1 MNSAFHPD
9 DLVLCGAT
17 VFDAPLEQK
26 IALASAGGFRGI
38 TLWLHD
44 YAQARERGITDA
56 DIRHML
62 GAHGLKVAGIDC
74 LLDWLP
80 GDQVPDMPVFRAREE
95 DLYRVADAVGAEF
108 INVAQA
114 FGSSVDVA
122 QAADLLGAICGR
134 AAARQLDVTL
144 EFIPWS
150 GIRDLATANA
160 IVGATGMRNARIAID
175 AWHFFRGGSS
185 FEELRRTP
193 GERLAN
199 IQLNDGPAQPW
210 PDITA
215 EASDRLL
222 PGDGELPLE
231 ALINAIRATGFSG
244 PWGIE
249 APSSRWSTLQAEE
262 IGRLCGAAMRRVL
275 HGNTSNTSN
284 TSNN

>member
-1 MNSAFHPD
+1 MNSAFHHD
-9 DLVLCGAT
+9 DLILCGAT

-26 IALASAGGFRGI
+26 IALAAAGGFRGI

-44 YAQARERGITDA
+44 YLQARERGLDDSA
-56 DIRHML
+56 IRRL
-62 GAHGLKVAGIDC
+62 LDDSNVKVAGIDC

-80 GDQVPDMPVFRAREE
+80 GDQVPDAAVFRATED
-95 DLYRVADAVGAEF
+95 DLYRVADAVGGEF

-114 FGSSVDVA
+114 FGSSVDVG
-122 QAADLLGAICGR
+122 QAADILGAICTR
-134 AAARQLDVTL
+134 AAARDLDVTL

-150 GIRDLATANA
+150 GIRDLSTANA
-160 IVGATGMRNARIAID
+160 IVGATGMANARIAID
-175 AWHFFRGGSS
+175 AWHFFRGASS

-199 IQLNDGPAQPW
+199 IQLNDGPAQAW

-222 PGDGELPLE
+222 PGDGELPLQ
-231 ALINAIRATGFSG
+231 ALISAIRATGFRG

-249 APSSRWSTLQAEE
+249 APASRWSTLAPDE
-262 IGRLCGAAMRRVL
+262 IGRQCGAAMRRVL
-275 HGNTSNTSN
+275 ARNP
-284 TSNN
+284 NNER